1 MKKVLSLILALV
13 MALSMLSGV
22 ALADT
27 AEEPKLTEL
36 ASLLDELFSKEEK
49 GEEANK
55 QDLASLFGL
64 LGELFSKEGEEETR
78 ATGEKGPVKVFLLDL
93 LESLID
99 ELAQIDLHELA
110 NTDSFGQFFLTLL
123 DDFKQIDLA
132 DAIKADSIEQFF
144 GNWNLISA
152 SIFGKE
158 LPIDEIFNTEK
169 PIILTIN
176 EKGIIDID
184 TNMTLSNG
192 ILTFGGQDVAY
203 IHLCEHGI
211 CFSVSGILGLDFA
224 AAE

>member
-1 MKKVLSLILALV
+1 MKKMLSWILALV

-36 ASLLDELFSKEEK
+36 ASLLDELFSKE
-49 GEEANK
+49 
-55 QDLASLFGL
+55 
-64 LGELFSKEGEEETR
+64 GEEETR

-93 LESLID
+93 LEALID

-110 NTDSFGQFFLTLL
+110 D
-123 DDFKQIDLA
+123 
-132 DAIKADSIEQFF
+132 ADSIEQFF
-144 GNWNLISA
+144 LILLDDFKQTDLADVVKADRVEQFYGDWKLISA
-152 SIFGKE
+152 SIFGIE
-158 LPIDEIFNTEK
+158 LPIDEILDAGE
-169 PIILTIN
+169 PAILTIN

-211 CFSVSGILGLDFA
+211 CFSVSGILDMDFA